1 MKTCGHDHT
10 GNGCNKDRGNTK
22 ILGSRFPLCA
32 VLTYQHYGFSN
43 NVGSRFPFIAVIT
56 YRHLG
61 LTKNLG
67 SKSPFCAAHI
77 YRYHG
82 LILRLDL
89 IEYFLD
95 RIIPTAEHGC
105 LVGSLCHLTLCRRD
119 RLCNLLA
126 FICLKFPQI
135 LYQSP
140 YVDAAS

>member
-1 MKTCGHDHT
+1 MI
-10 GNGCNKDRGNTK
+10 
-22 ILGSRFPLCA
+22 ILGMVATRTEVTPKSLGLDFHYALYSR
-32 VLTYQHYGFSN
+32 HYGFSN
-43 NVGSRFPFIAVIT
+43 NVGSRFSFIAVIT

-67 SKSPFCAAHI
+67 SKSPFCAAQI

-95 RIIPTAEHGC
+95 RTIHAAEYGC

-126 FICLKFPQI
+126 LICLKFPQI
-135 LYQSP
+135 HYQSP
-140 YVDAAS
+140 YVDAA